1 MVRGSRMTGGMGPTR
16 GFVFVGGGTGGH
28 LYPALAIIE
37 QLEAFGRDE
46 SRQAKLWGAHIV
58 CSERRI
64 DSAILESAGADFS
77 TIPATSPSGGVRGVL
92 RFVKNWGPS
101 VRGVRGVIREM
112 KKDCDEVVVVSMG
125 GFVSAP
131 STMAARAEKCALV
144 LVNLDAV
151 PGKANRWI
159 GKRADRAFTA
169 ARVSNFGGW
178 EQTRPIVRGFAGK
191 RDKSRAIAEFGLDG
205 DRKTVLVTGGS
216 QGARSVN
223 RFLVEMARM
232 HAEAFE
238 GWQVLHQVGGGGD
251 GEEVALG
258 YREHGVSAV
267 VVEYIEEMGAALE
280 AADLAI
286 GRCGAGT
293 VGECWAA
300 RVPAVFLPYPFHKDE
315 HQKHNAAVLVEAGS
329 AVLCRDWIDAEKN
342 VEAHGE
348 AVAALLRDGD
358 ALERM
363 RGGYGKL
370 GEADGGRV
378 IADSLLGR

>member
-1 MVRGSRMTGGMGPTR
+1 MAGEDQTR

-28 LYPALAIIE
+28 LYPALAIYE
-37 QLEAFGRDE
+37 QLVAIEPG
-46 SRQAKLWGAHIV
+46 AKAHFV
-58 CSERRI
+58 CSERHL
-64 DSAILESAGADFS
+64 DSAILDAAGASFS
-77 TIPATSPSGGVRGVL
+77 TIPATSPSGGVRGLL

-101 VRGVRGVIREM
+101 VRGVRKIVREM
-112 KKDCDEVVVVSMG
+112 KESCDAEMVVTVVSMG

-131 STMAARAEKCALV
+131 GAMAARAEGCELV

-159 GKRADRAFTA
+159 GKRASRAFTA
-169 ARVSNFGGW
+169 ARIVSQGNFGGW
-178 EQTRPIVRGFAGK
+178 IETRPIVRGFEG
-191 RDKSRAIAEFGLDG
+191 RRSKSRALSEFGLDG

-223 RFLVEMARM
+223 RFMVEMARQ
-232 HAEAFE
+232 HSESFDGCG
-238 GWQVLHQVGGGGD
+238 GWQVLHQVGGGGC

-258 YREHGVSAV
+258 YREAGVHAV
-267 VVEYIEEMGAALE
+267 VVEYIEEMGAALA
-280 AADLAI
+280 AADLAV

-300 RVPAVFLPYPFHKDE
+300 GVAAVFLPYPFHKDE
-315 HQKHNAAVLVEAGS
+315 HQKHNAAVLATAGA
-329 AVLCRDWIDAEKN
+329 AVVCDDLIDATKN

-348 AVAALLRDGD
+348 MVAGLLCDGEGL
-358 ALERM
+358 AKM
-363 RGGYGKL
+363 RGGYSGL

-378 IADSLLGR
+378 IAEGLMGIEMG